1 MSRLNKAAVYDK
13 QYWGFTV
20 VAFRIEEV
28 VHREFKGLLT
38 GFEYV
43 YSYVCMHIGIN
54 ISLFITKTLLQNFV
68 HFIDITKYMYNDNL
82 QFSR

>member
-28 VHREFKGLLT
+28 VHREVKGPFT

-43 YSYVCMHIGIN
+43 FSYVCMLIGIN
-54 ISLFITKTLLQNFV
+54 TITFLQNFV
-68 HFIDITKYMYNDNL
+68 QFIDITKYNDNL